1 VILETCAK
9 VNLTLEMLHRR
20 DDGYTELASVFQ
32 AIDLCDRIAFR
43 PHDGLALKVVG
54 AALPADAS
62 NLCWRAAELLAQR
75 LGRRPDVAIELTKQ
89 VPCGAGL
96 GGGSANAAG
105 VLAAL
110 HTAWRGALTP
120 AELSA
125 LGAQLGSDVPFFL
138 TGGAA
143 EVTGRG
149 ERVRPVP
156 SLPEPW
162 RIVIVGPR
170 ESVSTAAV
178 YRALAGFRAEAGR
191 ATADLA
197 RRLEQGRLD
206 DWRALL
212 VNDLEAPAAAVGEAL
227 GDDRRRLAELD
238 LPACLLSGSG
248 GSWFV
253 PAEAHEAEAVAER
266 IRGAWPERAVWVT
279 APVAYGWRWLA
290 EPERDLWRP

>member
-110 HTAWRGALTP
+110 HTAWRGALTARRSCRP
-120 AELSA
+120 SA
-125 LGAQLGSDVPFFL
+125 RNSGPTSVLPDRRG
-138 TGGAA
+138 
-143 EVTGRG
+143 GRG
-149 ERVRPVP
+149 DWPRRAGETGAE
-156 SLPEPW
+156 LPEPW

-253 PAEAHEAEAVAER
+253 PAEAHEAEAVAGR